1 MQRGLWL
8 AAIVFASFLI
18 GLGSALVGDLPQ
30 VEKQR
35 TTENFMD
42 ADASA
47 ALRAAIKNAQRATQ
61 EASTA
66 LEQAQLKA
74 QVAQADTAAGRETF
88 NNWLSTR
95 RATQLSD
102 QDPELIARTRALDV
116 LQGKE
121 RAAGAV
127 VEAQQQAALD
137 AQQAGEKSAS
147 WPNWSRWR
155 NRP

>member
-30 VEKQR
+30 AEKQC

-47 ALRAAIKNAQRATQ
+47 ALRTATINAERATQ

-66 LEQAQLKA
+66 FEQAQLKA
-74 QVAQADTAAGRETF
+74 QADTAARRETF
-88 NNWLSTR
+88 NNWLFTR
-95 RATQLSD
+95 QATQLSD

-116 LQGKE
+116 LQAKE

-127 VEAQQQAALD
+127 VEAQQQASLD
-137 AQQAGEKSAS
+137 AQQAGRTGAGGATGLE
-147 WPNWSRWR
+147 R
-155 NRP
+155 

>member
-1 MQRGLWL
+1 MPAPRC
-8 AAIVFASFLI
+8 
-18 GLGSALVGDLPQ
+18 
-30 VEKQR
+30 
-35 TTENFMD
+35 
-42 ADASA
+42 A
-47 ALRAAIKNAQRATQ
+47 ALRTAIKNAERATQ

-74 QVAQADTAAGRETF
+74 QAAQADTAARRKTF
-88 NNWLSTR
+88 NNRLSTR

-137 AQQAGEKSAS
+137 AQQAG
-147 WPNWSRWR
+147 
-155 NRP
+155 

>member
-1 MQRGLWL
+1 MNTTRPVAGRDCVRQ
-8 AAIVFASFLI
+8 FLI
-18 GLGSALVGDLPQ
+18 GLGSALVCDLPQ

-74 QVAQADTAAGRETF
+74 QVAQADAAAGRENF
-88 NNWLSTR
+88 NNQLSTR

-102 QDPELIARTRALDV
+102 QDPELIARTHALDI
-116 LQGKE
+116 LQAKE

-137 AQQAGEKSAS
+137 AQQAGRTGAGGATGLE
-147 WPNWSRWR
+147 R
-155 NRP
+155 